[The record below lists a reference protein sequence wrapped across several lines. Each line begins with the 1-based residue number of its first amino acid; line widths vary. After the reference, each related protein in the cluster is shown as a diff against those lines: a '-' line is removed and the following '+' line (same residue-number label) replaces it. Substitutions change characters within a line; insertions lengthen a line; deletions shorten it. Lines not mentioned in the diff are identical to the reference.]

1 VLLPTTGPGT
11 AGALAREAIR
21 GGAGLILA
29 AGGDGTVNE
38 TLEGVIHSD
47 VPLGIIPA
55 GTANVFANETGLPA
69 GIAAAAEYLDRCTP
83 CRIPAGRVR
92 FPDGNARHFLL
103 MAGAGLD
110 ARIVYQVSGP
120 LKSRIG
126 KLAYWAA
133 GFSLATSRLEELHV
147 RIDGRLHACSFALVS
162 KVRNYGGDFRIARD
176 TSLFDDRF
184 EVVLFAGRNPLRY
197 VKYLAGVALGRVA
210 GMRGVTVLRA
220 CEVAL
225 EPARDRRVHLQVD
238 GEFAGRLPAVID
250 VVPDA
255 LTLLIPP
262 DYAARFR
269 QNV

>member
-1 VLLPTTGPGT
+1 VLVPTTGPGT
-11 AGALAREAIR
+11 AGALARDAIR
-21 GGAGLILA
+21 AGAGLILA

-38 TLEGVIHSD
+38 TLEGVIHTG

-55 GTANVFANETGLPA
+55 GTANVFANETGLPSA
-69 GIAAAAEYLDRCTP
+69 IADAAEHLHLCPP
-83 CRIPAGRVR
+83 CRVSVGRVR
-92 FPDGNARHFLL
+92 YPDGSARHFLL

-120 LKSRIG
+120 LKNKTG
-126 KLAYWAA
+126 KLAYWVA
-133 GFSLATSRLEELHV
+133 GFSLATSRLEEFQV
-147 RIDGRLHACSFALVS
+147 RIDGRPYACSFALVS

-210 GMRGVTVLRA
+210 GMRGVTMLRA
-220 CEVAL
+220 CEVSL
-225 EPARDRRVHLQVD
+225 EPARDRRVYLQVD

-250 VVPDA
+250 IVPDA
-255 LTLLIPP
+255 LTLLVPP
-262 DYAARFR
+262 EYAARFR
-269 QNV
+269 QG